1 MDTLS
6 LLTYILG
13 VIVDCAKA
21 AMVIVAILS
30 FVAFVKYLSLKGLG
44 LLPSVEATAFVI
56 SMVSADIA
64 MAVGFGVFLWLRCIS
79 ALSILSD
86 GVTYLFV
93 LFAIV
98 LCFAIAIGFAPVKRE
113 SVGLFKCNRNAR
125 KLSTAAC
132 NLSNSYLAITP
143 VLLS

>member
-6 LLTYILG
+6 LLTQILE
-13 VIVDCAKA
+13 VIVECAKVVA
-21 AMVIVAILS
+21 IIVAIL
-30 FVAFVKYLSLKGLG
+30 FGVAFLKYLSLRGSV
-44 LLPSVEATAFVI
+44 LLPSVKATAFVL
-56 SMVSADIA
+56 SVVSANVAAA
-64 MAVGFGVFLWLRCIS
+64 MSFCAFLWLRFITVFS
-79 ALSILSD
+79 SFSG
-86 GVTYLFV
+86 GVTLLFV

-98 LCFAIAIGFAPVKRE
+98 LCYEIAMRLDLYKRGSIE
-113 SVGLFKCNRNAR
+113 LFKCNPDTK